1 MKFILNI
8 EIDSAKSAN
17 FSHFKKA
24 KNAALSGLEHFF
36 NAFFP
41 LKFAVALLYLN
52 ILKGKT

>member
-24 KNAALSGLEHFF
+24 KNAALLGLEHFF
-36 NAFFP
+36 NAFFS
-41 LKFAVALLYLN
+41 LKFAVASPYFN
-52 ILKGKT
+52 IFKGKK